1 MTIETFWNEFI
12 TKYPEYKDAKY
23 TAWAFGV
30 DQDFLADLVR
40 RGIKTSTTSAY
51 SLYELDNE
59 PLPQTEDL
67 SIVLNSKEQP
77 ICVIQTTEIYAT
89 KFKNV
94 TETHAY
100 NEGEGDRSLA
110 YWREAHLAFFNEE
123 FKEHNLTFSE
133 EEIVLCEEFE
143 CLYVKGE

>member
-1 MTIETFWNEFI
+1 MSIEAFWNEFI
-12 TKYPEYKDAKY
+12 TKYPEYKNANY

-30 DQDFLADLVR
+30 DQDLLADLVC

-59 PLPQTEDL
+59 PLPQTEEL

-77 ICVIQTTEIYAT
+77 ICVIQTTELYAT

-110 YWREAHLAFFNEE
+110 YWRKAHLEFFNEE

-133 EEIVLCEEFE
+133 EEIMLCETFK
-143 CLYVKGE
+143 CLFVKGK

>member
-30 DQDFLADLVR
+30 DQDFLADLVS

-89 KFKNV
+89 KFKKKCGVGGAVKNSEIIIQGDQRDV
-94 TETHAY
+94 LIELLKA
-100 NEGEGDRSLA
+100 EGFQDIKKAG
-110 YWREAHLAFFNEE
+110 
-123 FKEHNLTFSE
+123 
-133 EEIVLCEEFE
+133 
-143 CLYVKGE
+143 G